1 MQESFTPRQVA
12 RALGVGE
19 STVKRWCDKG
29 VIPVDSTPGGHR
41 RIPIAPLFEFLKT
54 SGRFLARPEL
64 LGIPANVGKGEKVL
78 DRAATQLTKSLI
90 AGDEEQARRIVYEM
104 YLAEHDMGVLCDRGF
119 ARSFELIG
127 RRWEC
132 GELEVFQERRGCR
145 IAERLIDGLRLLVRA
160 PEAEAPSAIGGA
172 PVGDQYDLPTQMAEL
187 VLRDSGWNAVSL
199 GNNLPFA
206 SFAAAIRLHRPR
218 LFWLSCSHI
227 ADEATFLQGY
237 QELYD
242 EFGTEVA
249 IVVGGRA
256 LHESLRKEMTY
267 AAFCDGMQHLAA
279 FAQTLIRR

>member
-1 MQESFTPRQVA
+1 MQQSFTPRQVA

-41 RIPIAPLFEFLKT
+41 RIPIAPLFEFLKA
-54 SGRFLARPEL
+54 SGRILARPEL
-64 LGIPANVGKGEKVL
+64 LGMPANVGKGERVL
-78 DRAATQLTKSLI
+78 ERAATQLAEALI
-90 AGDEEQARRIVYEM
+90 AGDEEQARRIVYEL
-104 YLAEHDMGVLCDRGF
+104 YLAEHDMGVLCDRGL

-132 GELEVFQERRGCR
+132 GELEMFQERRGCR
-145 IAERLIDGLRLLVRA
+145 IAERLLDGLRLLVRTPAADA
-160 PEAEAPSAIGGA
+160 PRAIGGS
-172 PVGDQYDLPTQMAEL
+172 PWGDQFDLPTQMAEL

-199 GNNLPFA
+199 GNNLPFD

-218 LFWLSCSHI
+218 LFWLSCSHLT
-227 ADEATFLQGY
+227 DEAAFLQEY
-237 QELYD
+237 REVYE

-256 LHESLRKEMTY
+256 LHESLRKEMNY
-267 AAFCDGMQHLAA
+267 AAFCDGMQHLAT